1 MKIDIYIN
9 LKTPKVERKEFHYT
23 LRKRSD
29 VEPVKEKIKNLV
41 KKYLN
46 LNDQFISMYARIF
59 YDREAE
65 NGMIGELKMI
75 EDVDKA
81 MEQLKPYIGALKP

>member
-29 VEPVKEKIKNLV
+29 IEPVKEKIKNLV

-46 LNDQFISMYARIF
+46 IDGQFISMYVRIF

-65 NGMIGELKMI
+65 NGMIGKLEAI

-81 MEQLKPYIGALKP
+81 MKQLEPYIGSLKE

>member
-29 VEPVKEKIKNLV
+29 VEQVKEKIKNLV

-46 LNDQFISMYARIF
+46 IDGQFISMYARIF

-65 NGMIGELKMI
+65 NGMIGKLETT

-81 MEQLKPYIGALKP
+81 MKQLEPYIGSLKE

>member
-9 LKTPKVERKEFHYT
+9 LKTPKVERKEFHYI

-46 LNDQFISMYARIF
+46 IDGQFISMYARIF

-65 NGMIGELKMI
+65 NGMIGKLETP

-81 MEQLKPYIGALKP
+81 MKQLEPYIGSLKE